1 MKVGDCYDMDG
12 KSFASRAFIKN
23 MHEGF
28 LDKLA
33 CIRYFL
39 IMIFKVVSLSIVFV

>member
-12 KSFASRAFIKN
+12 KSFAFIKN

-39 IMIFKVVSLSIVFV
+39 IIIFKVVSLSIVFV